1 MFIAEASEESA
12 NPETVA
18 LLAADRE
25 RQGYVYNWTKVYAR
39 RPDVLAAWSTLR
51 DAISSRMDQRRYELV
66 TMVAAQKM
74 RSSYCALAHGN
85 MLMRHFHDAD
95 TVLQLATDR
104 EHAGVDAVDLAVM
117 AFAEQVVEDASKI
130 TQADVDRLRE
140 LGLDD
145 DDVLD
150 IALAAA
156 ARCFFSKPL
165 DAMGAQPDATYLA
178 LDERLRAALTVGR
191 PIATD

>member
-1 MFIAEASEESA
+1 MFIAEASGLDGSA
-12 NPETVA
+12 E
-18 LLAADRE
+18 
-25 RQGYVYNWTKVYAR
+25 NWRKVYAR
-39 RPDVLAAWSTLR
+39 RPDVLEAWSTLR
-51 DAISSRMDQRRYELV
+51 DAISGRMDQRRYELV

-74 RSSYCALAHGN
+74 RSSYCALAHGT

-95 TVLQLATDR
+95 TVLRLATDR
-104 EHAGVDAVDLAVM
+104 EDAALDEVDVAVI
-117 AFAEQVVEDASKI
+117 AFAEKVVEDASKI

-165 DAMGAQPDATYLA
+165 DAVGAQPDPTYLA
-178 LDERLRAALTVGR
+178 LDERLRTALTVGR
-191 PIATD
+191 PIAAE